1 MSWYFWSL
9 CENTTL
15 NSVFEHCNIIAVEK
29 ENEDDPDMLEMIASE
44 LKALSTQLVELE
56 EKMKANTT

>member
-1 MSWYFWSL
+1 
-9 CENTTL
+9 
-15 NSVFEHCNIIAVEK
+15 VEK
-29 ENEDDPDMLEMIASE
+29 ENEDDPDRLEMIASE